1 MKILYSCLSKSWG
14 GLEMR
19 TIQGAQQLLKRNV
32 STEILCYPDS
42 KIHYEAK
49 AAGLITHTLK
59 ASGYFHPTQ
68 IIKLSYLIKDNQYD
82 IIHTQASKDL
92 WTIVPALKLLRSMI
106 PLILTKRVGSFIV
119 KKDFLHKWLYE
130 RLTCIIVISRE
141 IKQNVIETC
150 PIQEEKVKLIYNGVD
165 LEKFNPD
172 KTDSDRIRKEFNIK
186 EEELVIG
193 MLGRFSYGKGHEEF
207 LSAAKELLKK
217 YQNLRFIIVGEP
229 SSGEG
234 EYASKIKN
242 LAKGYNIADKV
253 IFTGFR
259 SDIPDILSAIDIFT
273 FPSHSEAFGNALI
286 EAMAMA
292 KPSVCSNSAGVPE
305 IAIEGKTGYFF
316 RKKDADDLAVKL
328 ELLIKSPERRKALG
342 EVARYH
348 VKQNFDLVRT
358 TDKILAVYYD
368 ALTTVTP
375 SF

>member
-19 TIQGAQQLLKRNV
+19 TIQGAQQLLKRNI
-32 STEILCYPDS
+32 STEILCYPHS
-42 KIHYEAK
+42 KIYYEAK
-49 AAGLITHTLK
+49 AAGFITHTLK
-59 ASGYFHPTQ
+59 ASGYFHPAQ
-68 IIKLSYLIKDNQYD
+68 IIKLSYLIKDNLYD

-92 WTIVPALKLLRSMI
+92 WTIVPALKLFRSKI

-119 KKDFLHKWLYE
+119 KKDFLHRWLYA
-130 RLTCIIVISRE
+130 RLTYIIAISRE

-150 PIQEEKVKLIYNGVD
+150 PIPEEKVKLIYNGVD
-165 LEKFNPD
+165 LEKFNPE
-172 KTDSDRIRKEFNIK
+172 KTDSGRIRKEFIIN
-186 EEELVIG
+186 EDELVIG

-217 YQNLRFIIVGEP
+217 YQHLRFMIVGEP

-234 EYASKIKN
+234 EYASRIKN
-242 LAKGYNIADKV
+242 LVKEYNIADKV

-259 SDIPDILSAIDIFT
+259 SDIPDLLSSMDIFT

-286 EAMAMA
+286 EAMAMG

-305 IAIEGKTGYFF
+305 IAVEGKTGYFF
-316 RKKDADDLAVKL
+316 KKQDADDLTVKL
-328 ELLIKSPERRKALG
+328 ELLINSPERRITFG
-342 EVARYH
+342 EAARYH
-348 VKQNFDLVRT
+348 VRQNFDLIRT
-358 TDKILAVYYD
+358 TDKILALYYD
-368 ALTTVTP
+368 ALTTVNP